1 MTTLT
6 TTTSKKA
13 KPMATTYLDLK
24 AQIKALEEQA
34 EELRKNELTSVIEDM
49 KLKISEYGISAEELG
64 FNLKPVTVYT
74 QKPISQQI
82 AEATSDKKPVE
93 PKYANAEGKTWS
105 GRGIAPKWVSEHIA
119 TGGKKE
125 DFLIV
130 KSNEATE

>member
-1 MTTLT
+1 MTTP
-6 TTTSKKA
+6 TTSKKA

-64 FNLKPVTVYT
+64 FTVKPVTVYT
-74 QKPISQQI
+74 QKPIGQQI

-93 PKYANAEGKTWS
+93 PKYAGPNGKTWS

-130 KSNEATE
+130 KSNEDTE

>member
-1 MTTLT
+1 MTTVN

-13 KPMATTYLDLK
+13 KPMTTTYLDLK
-24 AQIKALEEQA
+24 AQIKDLEEQA
-34 EELRKNELTSVIEDM
+34 EELRKNEIFSVIEDM
-49 KLKISEYGISAEELG
+49 KFKISEYGISAEELG
-64 FNLKPVTVYT
+64 FNVKPVTVYT
-74 QKPISQQI
+74 QKPISQKI

-93 PKYANAEGKTWS
+93 PKYANTEGKTWS

-130 KSNEATE
+130 KSE